1 VDEAATDVVVDWQR
15 KGITEPWTHP
25 LFVDSVVLTQKARQ
39 VKLAESEG
47 IQFYDRS
54 PICTLALAQ
63 WLRLPVS
70 EVLQLEI
77 ARMLREEVYRREVF
91 FLRSLGFMTATEVR
105 RISLA
110 ESMRFGELHEELYLA
125 HGFQLIYV
133 EPASVEQRV
142 GFIRRCIAG

>member
-1 VDEAATDVVVDWQR
+1 MSVDRFILTGPPGAGKTTILRYLADGGLRTVDEAATDVVVDWQR
-15 KGITEPWTHP
+15 KGIAEPWTHP
-25 LFVDSVVLTQKARQ
+25 LFVDAVVLTQKERQ

-77 ARMLREEVYRREVF
+77 ARMLR
-91 FLRSLGFMTATEVR
+91 
-105 RISLA
+105 
-110 ESMRFGELHEELYLA
+110 
-125 HGFQLIYV
+125 
-133 EPASVEQRV
+133 
-142 GFIRRCIAG
+142 